1 MRKHLT
7 FGLILASAMA
17 LTTAA
22 FAASPDGH
30 QGGPDGHHG
39 QHHGQRH
46 GHGDRMGLA
55 KLNLTDAQRAR
66 VETIAGNSRSQN
78 KGQFEALRQQR
89 DAFRSMTPDQVGYQA
104 AAARLAQAEG
114 SATQA
119 RVQQKANVA
128 AQIYAVL
135 TPTQKAQMTTMRTQ
149 RQARREQWKSFK
161 AEHPAP
167 AVNSSTGK

>member
-7 FGLILASAMA
+7 SGLILASAMA
-17 LTTAA
+17 LSTAA
-22 FAASPDGH
+22 FAAASNGY
-30 QGGPDGHHG
+30 QGGNDGHHG
-39 QHHGQRH
+39 QQHGQRH

-55 KLNLTDAQRAR
+55 KLNLTDAQRASVKTIVGNNR
-66 VETIAGNSRSQN
+66 VQN
-78 KGQFEALRQQR
+78 KAQYQALRQQR

-114 SATQA
+114 NATQA

-135 TPTQKAQMTTMRTQ
+135 TPTQKAQMATMRTQ
-149 RQARREQWKSFK
+149 RQARREQWKAFK
-161 AEHPAP
+161 AEHPTP
-167 AVNSSTGK
+167 AASTTNGG